1 MSVHEVS
8 DMHTRLL
15 VQVSAVDSYCPE
27 PHVAT
32 SVHVRSDVAVG
43 TTVWYWEPEH
53 VVKMAHTRSE
63 VLVGVAVGACDSYCI
78 DVQVVSAVHSRCEV
92 DVRLVVSY

>member
-1 MSVHEVS
+1 MHEVS

-15 VQVSAVDSYCPE
+15 VQVSAVDSYWPE
-27 PHVAT
+27 LHVAT

-43 TTVWYWEPEH
+43 TTDWYWEPEH
-53 VVKMAHTRSE
+53 AVKMAHTRSE

-78 DVQVVSAVHSRCEV
+78 DVQVVSAVHSRIDV